1 MNNVRVWEEGGRCVA
16 LYEGGEVGGHE
27 SYLYEAGPGT
37 RQHVDLRSTVCSV
50 HGSSRFRATGISR
63 GHPHRSRLLDNPS
76 CWRCG
81 PLYNII
87 E

>member
-1 MNNVRVWEEGGRCVA
+1 VA
-16 LYEGGEVGGHE
+16 LYEGGERGRLD

-37 RQHVDLRSTVCSV
+37 RQHVDLRSTVLCMGVS
-50 HGSSRFRATGISR
+50 GSGRRASSRE
-63 GHPHRSRLLDNPS
+63 HRTALACSPTS